1 MTGAIEDDDLGH
13 ERPNDQRAVAAS
25 GTARDEGD
33 QVRAHRC
40 ASRVETASLPPLI
53 ARRLECVVVRKTCG
67 AWALLGERYDPLART
82 RRSSLRTRAGL
93 AGARRAGC

>member
-53 ARRLECVVVRKTCG
+53 ARLLERVVVRKT
-67 AWALLGERYDPLART
+67 R
-82 RRSSLRTRAGL
+82 GL
-93 AGARRAGC
+93 SVARRAMRPTRAHAAQLTQNPGGSRGRP

>member
-1 MTGAIEDDDLGH
+1 MIWVT
-13 ERPNDQRAVAAS
+13 NDQTTKGRWRRWEA
-25 GTARDEGD
+25 ARDEGD

-67 AWALLGERYDPLART
+67 AWALLGERYDPLAYAAQLTQNPGGSRG
-82 RRSSLRTRAGL
+82 RP
-93 AGARRAGC
+93 